1 MQGKSFCA
9 LLFGH
14 RSVLRQDRFVS
25 QKSFDEFDAVCGV
38 ICHGPSSPGAI
49 YTHSK
54 TNKERDSSS
63 SSSKCQSEIVDSPG
77 GADGQATEQQR
88 ENQAKRKLQG
98 AGASVGINATACV
111 RVMDRCMATNSSAL
125 FAKNWFCLPRNY
137 GNSSQLPLLPF
148 VRIVSLRERKC

>member
-63 SSSKCQSEIVDSPG
+63 SSSMCQSEIVDSPVELTVKQQNNNVKIKRNG
-77 GADGQATEQQR
+77 NCKGQGR
-88 ENQAKRKLQG
+88 R
-98 AGASVGINATACV
+98 
-111 RVMDRCMATNSSAL
+111 SA
-125 FAKNWFCLPRNY
+125 
-137 GNSSQLPLLPF
+137 
-148 VRIVSLRERKC
+148 

>member
-63 SSSKCQSEIVDSPG
+63 SSSMCQSEIVDSPG

-98 AGASVGINATACV
+98 AGASVGIIATACV
-111 RVMDRCMATNSSAL
+111 RVMDIYMHGYQLLSFICKKLILLA
-125 FAKNWFCLPRNY
+125 AKLWKFFPTPTTSIRSNRY
-137 GNSSQLPLLPF
+137 
-148 VRIVSLRERKC
+148 